1 MDLAYLFIA
10 AFVGFIF
17 TLVWRVCFSN
27 ALNDGWKQETSNLNI
42 KCPKYMLVSFI
53 GSLWVSYGTF
63 LLIKHVKPKTYL
75 ELVTLMVGL
84 WLLILV
90 GLSTKYY
97 VVARINSRIFFIHS
111 FGNLFHLMLTALIL
125 GF

>member
-1 MDLAYLFIA
+1 MDLMYIFLASIIGFLFTI
-10 AFVGFIF
+10 
-17 TLVWRVCFSN
+17 VWRVSFSK
-27 ALNDGWKQETSNLNI
+27 ALTDGWKQESSNMNI

-53 GSLWVSYGTF
+53 GSMWVSYGIF
-63 LLIKHVKPKTYL
+63 LLIKHVKPINYVQL
-75 ELVTLMVGL
+75 LTLIVGM

-97 VVARINSRIFFIHS
+97 VIARINSKIFFVHS
-111 FGNLFHLMLTALIL
+111 IGNLFHLIITALIL

>member
-1 MDLAYLFIA
+1 MDLMYIFLASVI
-10 AFVGFIF
+10 GFIF
-17 TLVWRVCFSN
+17 TIVWRVCFSK
-27 ALNDGWKQETSNLNI
+27 ALTDGWKQESSNMNI

-53 GSLWVSYGTF
+53 GSVWVSYGVF
-63 LLIKHVKPKTYL
+63 LLIKHVKPINYIQL
-75 ELVTLMVGL
+75 MTLIVGM

-97 VVARINSRIFFIHS
+97 VVARINSKIFFAHS
-111 FGNLFHLMLTALIL
+111 FGNLFQLIITALIL

>member
-1 MDLAYLFIA
+1 MYIFLASII
-10 AFVGFIF
+10 GFIF
-17 TLVWRVCFSN
+17 TIVWRVSFSK
-27 ALNDGWKQETSNLNI
+27 ALTDGWKQESSNMNI

-53 GSLWVSYGTF
+53 GSMWVSYGVF
-63 LLIKHVKPKTYL
+63 LLIKHVKPINYL
-75 ELVTLMVGL
+75 QLMTLIVGM

-97 VVARINSRIFFIHS
+97 VVARINSKIFFVHS
-111 FGNLFHLMLTALIL
+111 VGNLFHLIITALIL

>member
-1 MDLAYLFIA
+1 MDLMYIFLASI
-10 AFVGFIF
+10 VGFLF
-17 TLVWRVCFSN
+17 TIVWRVSFSK
-27 ALNDGWKQETSNLNI
+27 ALTDGWKQESSNMNI

-53 GSLWVSYGTF
+53 GSMWVSYGVF
-63 LLIKHVKPKTYL
+63 LLIKHVKPVSYVQL
-75 ELVTLMVGL
+75 LTLIVGM

-97 VVARINSRIFFIHS
+97 VIARINSKIFFVHS
-111 FGNLFHLMLTALIL
+111 VGNLFHLIITALIL

>member
-1 MDLAYLFIA
+1 MDLMYIFLASII
-10 AFVGFIF
+10 GFIF
-17 TLVWRVCFSN
+17 TIVWRVSFSK
-27 ALNDGWKQETSNLNI
+27 ALSDGWKQESSNMNI

-53 GSLWVSYGTF
+53 GSMWVSYGVF
-63 LLIKHVKPKTYL
+63 LLIKHVKPINYL
-75 ELVTLMVGL
+75 QLMTLIVGM

-97 VVARINSRIFFIHS
+97 VVARINSKIFFVHS
-111 FGNLFHLMLTALIL
+111 VGNLFHLIITALIL